1 MPKENKSKK
10 ADQIQNM
17 QKIAP
22 STNEEQKKHLP
33 KQNTKKSDR

>member
-1 MPKENKSKK
+1 MLKENKSKK

-22 STNEEQKKHLP
+22 STKKEQKKHLP